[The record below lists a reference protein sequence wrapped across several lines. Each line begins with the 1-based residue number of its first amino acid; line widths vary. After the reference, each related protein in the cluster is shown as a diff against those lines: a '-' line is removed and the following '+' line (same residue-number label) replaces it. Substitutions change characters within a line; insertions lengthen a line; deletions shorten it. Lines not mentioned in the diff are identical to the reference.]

1 MNPAIRSTIDNR
13 YLHHQ
18 DLTESSEKH
27 LGKLNGFLNDFEQNP
42 DKGGTYFRKY
52 LGAILTQ
59 KLFLIME
66 LIGLI
71 IRQLDKFNKKINV
84 VEYIEEETEGDYRLM
99 SWFLNV
105 YALNIRYRQERSIEC
120 LDDFRLK
127 FEKYLPNIKK
137 LKGSCN
143 PEELK
148 TLFIFILNVRD
159 FFIERMKPQ
168 NFKDLLNFLIK
179 NLNFLNKGEDV
190 LNTSNTDLLN
200 FLIIPAQ
207 DIMKTVKR
215 RIMNFGIVFQ
225 DDAKIRVPRARR
237 GDNRRQK
244 LRKHLK
250 MHIEKDKERYREEV
264 LRYLEILK
272 IALERDVPG
281 IHRIVENSE
290 FVQIVLRLIEEFNL
304 PKNLLPIKRKF
315 QKTGID

>member
-1 MNPAIRSTIDNR
+1 MNPAIRPTIDNG
-13 YLHHQ
+13 YLSHQ
-18 DLTESSEKH
+18 DLAGSNKNH
-27 LGKLNGFLNDFEQNP
+27 LKKLENFLNNFKQNP
-42 DKGGTYFRKY
+42 DQGDAYLRKY

-59 KLFLIME
+59 KLFLTMK
-66 LIGLI
+66 LIRLI
-71 IRQLDKFNKKINV
+71 IRQLDEFNKKINV
-84 VEYIEEETEGDYRLM
+84 VEYIEKATKEDYCLM

-105 YALNIRYRQERSIEC
+105 YALNIRYRQKWSIEC

-159 FFIERMKPQ
+159 FFIERIKPQ
-168 NFKDLLNFLIK
+168 NFKGL
-179 NLNFLNKGEDV
+179 LNFLNKDKSAS
-190 LNTSNTDLLN
+190 NPPNTDLFN

-207 DIMKTVKR
+207 DIIETVKR

-225 DDAKIRVPRARR
+225 DSKIRVPRARR

-244 LRKHLK
+244 LREYLK
-250 MHIEKDKERYREEV
+250 MRIEKDKERCREEV

-281 IHRIVENSE
+281 IHGIVKNNE
-290 FVQIVLRLIEEFNL
+290 FVQIVLRLIKEFNL
-304 PKNLLPIKRKF
+304 PKNLLSIKRKL
-315 QKTGID
+315 